1 VQTVSERKEFAR
13 IVPANIKSFRIGKDS
28 RMAST
33 RSLPTWP
40 RSKAVATS
48 SQLSRSRPMVAYGI
62 ARMGV
67 LQAINRHQVREFD
80 TARKPH
86 HWGKRKLKR
95 DE

>member
-1 VQTVSERKEFAR
+1 
-13 IVPANIKSFRIGKDS
+13 
-28 RMAST
+28 
-33 RSLPTWP
+33 
-40 RSKAVATS
+40 
-48 SQLSRSRPMVAYGI
+48 MVAYGI
-62 ARMGV
+62 ARMGG